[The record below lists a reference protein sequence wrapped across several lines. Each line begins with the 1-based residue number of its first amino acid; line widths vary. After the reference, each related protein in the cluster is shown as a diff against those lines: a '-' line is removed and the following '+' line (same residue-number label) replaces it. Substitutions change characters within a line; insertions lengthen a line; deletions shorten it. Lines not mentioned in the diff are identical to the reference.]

1 MVIKNDILNKIAL
14 QKSTFS
20 ALILIRNGYGTRKEK
35 KVLAGFISRNIISN
49 LSQLSLCSFE
59 ENNIY

>member
-35 KVLAGFISRNIISN
+35 KYWLGSSLEISSAIFLN
-49 LSQLSLCSFE
+49 
-59 ENNIY
+59 